1 MSAHQDPSDR
11 KLLIMGIGNVL
22 MGDEGVGVHFI
33 QLLER
38 EKHPP
43 QVDLLDGGTAGL
55 ELMAWMERYPD
66 VILVDATLDGS
77 RPGTI
82 RYRRPRFSEEFP
94 KAMSTHDIGLKD
106 LMEGLSLLGK
116 LPAIHLFTLSIPE
129 VQPMKIGLSEAVQLA
144 LLRLA
149 AEVQKKVDELL
160 GKKVVQETFGN
171 LPDG

>member
-1 MSAHQDPSDR
+1 MSAHPGFSSEGI
-11 KLLIMGIGNVL
+11 LIMGIGNVL

-33 QLLER
+33 QWLEE
-38 EKHPP
+38 EKLPEE
-43 QVDLLDGGTAGL
+43 VDLLDGGTAGF
-55 ELMAWMERYPD
+55 ELMSWMERYPD

-82 RYRRPRFSEEFP
+82 RYRKPRFSEEFP

-116 LPAIHLFTLSIPE
+116 LPAIHLFTVSIPE

-144 LLRLA
+144 LPQLA
-149 AEVQKKVDELL
+149 ALVRNKVDELL
-160 GKKVVQETFGN
+160 GRKVVRKTAGS